1 MNMATYFM
9 FGKYSH
15 DSIKQISAKRSEDA
29 MAVISDAGGELKA
42 GYALLGEYDLVL
54 LVDLPGMQEAMKTS
68 VALAKLL
75 GISFT
80 TSPAMT
86 IEEFDELVG

>member
-1 MNMATYFM
+1 MATYLM
-9 FGKYSH
+9 FGKYSD

-29 MAVISDAGGELKA
+29 MAVVSEAGGELKG
-42 GYALLGEYDLVL
+42 GYALLGDYDLVL
-54 LVDLPGMQEAMKTS
+54 IIDLPGMEQAMKTS

-86 IEEFDELVG
+86 IEEFDKLVG

>member
-1 MNMATYFM
+1 MATYFM

-15 DSIKQISAKRSEDA
+15 DSIKQISAQRSKDA
-29 MAVISDAGGELKA
+29 MKVISDAGGELKD

-54 LVDLPGMQEAMKTS
+54 IVDLPGMQQAMQSS

-75 GISFT
+75 GIAFT
-80 TSPAMT
+80 TSPAMG
-86 IEEFDELVG
+86 IEEFDQLVG

>member
-1 MNMATYFM
+1 MATYLM
-9 FGKYSH
+9 FGKYSD

-29 MAVISDAGGELKA
+29 MAVVSKAGGELEG
-42 GYALLGEYDLVL
+42 GYALLGDYDLVL
-54 LVDLPGMQEAMKTS
+54 IIDLPGMEQAMKTS

-86 IEEFDELVG
+86 IEEFDKLVG

>member
-1 MNMATYFM
+1 MATYLM

-15 DSIKQISAKRSEDA
+15 ESIKQISAQRSKDA
-29 MAVISDAGGELKA
+29 TAVISEAGGELKG

-54 LVDLPGMQEAMKTS
+54 IVDFPGMQEAMKTS

-80 TSPAMT
+80 TSPAMS
-86 IEEFDELVG
+86 IEEFDKLVG

>member
-1 MNMATYFM
+1 MATYFM

-15 DSIKQISAKRSEDA
+15 DSIKQISAQRSKDA
-29 MAVISDAGGELKA
+29 MKVINDAGGELKD

-54 LVDLPGMQEAMKTS
+54 IVDLPGMQQAMQSS

-75 GISFT
+75 GIAFT
-80 TSPAMT
+80 TSPAMG
-86 IEEFDELVG
+86 IEEFDQLVG